1 MLPKVKTEL
10 ILFFY
15 VIAPNLHCKNSEKF
29 CILWPPNLQVCKLLI
44 SDLKS
49 FLSGKTSRGKYPSNL
64 AEITWSQISTPKKQ
78 IHIRSSRA
86 PLKIY
91 FANLEYIFHCCKYN
105 MLQRNFSV
113 HSERKINAG
122 TWYMQKFTSL
132 MADVWSF
139 SSLFL
144 FPQGKLQLAS
154 AFHPLTSKH
163 CREECPCCLENFI
176 VISFY
181 FSSFHANQSMETE
194 KSFFEKENSYNQSI
208 N

>member
-1 MLPKVKTEL
+1 MSNKITERSQTTTTQLLEMLPKVKTEL
-10 ILFFY
+10 ILLFCNC
-15 VIAPNLHCKNSEKF
+15 AKPSLQKF
-29 CILWPPNLQVCKLLI
+29 WKFVSILWPPNLHVCKLLI

-86 PLKIY
+86 PLKNY

-105 MLQRNFSV
+105 MFQINCSM

-144 FPQGKLQLAS
+144 FPQGKL
-154 AFHPLTSKH
+154 
-163 CREECPCCLENFI
+163 
-176 VISFY
+176 
-181 FSSFHANQSMETE
+181 
-194 KSFFEKENSYNQSI
+194 
-208 N
+208 